1 MNVKDKKCV
10 ALGHSHTHT
19 HISDD
24 TACSNTVVSIV
35 PKYTALCK
43 TLMYTAVLEVVS
55 FFLL

>member
-1 MNVKDKKCV
+1 MCCSRS
-10 ALGHSHTHT
+10 LTHTHT